1 MIHSNVD
8 LAMQA
13 AYRENMQASDSQGIH
28 PLDNLLGYHLRRAS
42 AVMMADLGERLF
54 AVGLRPTEATIL
66 LLIESYPGCIQ
77 SDVGRILGIQRAN
90 MVPMIAALERA
101 GLIVRSAMDGRS
113 FALHLTEAGK
123 TTLKAAKVCIDTHE
137 SHFQSLFTA
146 NESGG
151 LIASMRR
158 ISGAEE

>member
-1 MIHSNVD
+1 
-8 LAMQA
+8 
-13 AYRENMQASDSQGIH
+13 MQASDSHVIH
-28 PLDNLLGYHLRRAS
+28 PLNNLLGYHLRRAS

-66 LLIESYPGCIQ
+66 LLIEAYPGCIQ

-90 MVPMIAALERA
+90 MAPMIASLERA

-113 FALHLTEAGK
+113 HALNLTEQGE
-123 TTLKAAKVCIDTHE
+123 TTLKGAKMCIDAHE
-137 SHFQSLFTA
+137 SHFQSLFTT
-146 NESGG
+146 NEGSG

-158 ISGAEE
+158 ISGVDE

>member
-1 MIHSNVD
+1 
-8 LAMQA
+8 
-13 AYRENMQASDSQGIH
+13 MQASDSQEIH

-54 AVGLRPTEATIL
+54 AIGLRPTEATIL
-66 LLIESYPGCIQ
+66 LLIEAYPGCIQ
-77 SDVGRILGIQRAN
+77 SDVGRTLGIQRAN
-90 MVPMIAALERA
+90 MVPMIASLEKA

-113 FALHLTEAGK
+113 HALNLTEQGK
-123 TTLKAAKVCIDTHE
+123 TTLTVAKTLIDAHE

-146 NESGG
+146 NESGE

-158 ISGAEE
+158 ISGAEQ